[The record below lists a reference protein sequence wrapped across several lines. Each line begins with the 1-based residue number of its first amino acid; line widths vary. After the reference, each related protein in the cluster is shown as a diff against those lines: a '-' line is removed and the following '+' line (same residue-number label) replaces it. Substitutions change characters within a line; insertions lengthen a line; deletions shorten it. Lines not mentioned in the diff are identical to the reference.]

1 MKKAIVLFLLL
12 LAAWLT
18 GVGVAYAPQWQQ
30 AQRLQQDG
38 LMLFPRALAVTDQT
52 FINQQG
58 QRMAL
63 SELQGRNVL
72 LFFGYTFCPDI
83 CPTTLADLSRTWK
96 QLPADIREQWQVVLV
111 SVDPERDSPQSLQ
124 PYMAYFNKSFLGLT
138 GNADGLGVLAAELN
152 AVYSKV
158 ERGEGVAYLMDHSA
172 NLVILDKQGAYRG
185 YIAPPHNSQRLVPVL
200 QALSARLQ

>member
-18 GVGVAYAPQWQQ
+18 GAGVAYAPQWQQ
-30 AQRLQQDG
+30 AQLLQQDG

-83 CPTTLADLSRTWK
+83 CPTTLADLSRT
-96 QLPADIREQWQVVLV
+96 
-111 SVDPERDSPQSLQ
+111 
-124 PYMAYFNKSFLGLT
+124 
-138 GNADGLGVLAAELN
+138 
-152 AVYSKV
+152 
-158 ERGEGVAYLMDHSA
+158 
-172 NLVILDKQGAYRG
+172 
-185 YIAPPHNSQRLVPVL
+185 
-200 QALSARLQ
+200 